1 MNYYEILAD
10 IPFMKLV
17 EGEITQL
24 PKEVGDFLVKQGF
37 AKENE
42 VSHKNMKVK

>member
-1 MNYYEILAD
+1 MNYYEILTD
-10 IPFMKLV
+10 IPFLKLV
-17 EGEITQL
+17 EGEIAQL
-24 PKEVGDFLVKQGF
+24 PKEVADFLIKQGF

>member
-1 MNYYEILAD
+1 MKYYEILTD

-42 VSHKNMKVK
+42 TSHKNMKVK

>member
-10 IPFMKLV
+10 IPFMRLV

-24 PKEVGDFLVKQGF
+24 PKEVGEFLIKQGL
-37 AKENE
+37 AKVNE

>member
-17 EGEITQL
+17 EGEITKL